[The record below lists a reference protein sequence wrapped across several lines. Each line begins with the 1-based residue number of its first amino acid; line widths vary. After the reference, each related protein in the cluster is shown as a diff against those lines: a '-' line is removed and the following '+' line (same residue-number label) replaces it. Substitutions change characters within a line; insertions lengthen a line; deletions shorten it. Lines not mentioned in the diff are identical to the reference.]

1 MTKEK
6 AEEVL
11 GELVDEG
18 QFSATEAKETTD
30 KIAEDGK
37 REFESAT
44 NKLQQTFDEFL
55 SKAGFNQFYP
65 CEPLRK
71 TDFGG

>member
-1 MTKEK
+1 MAALTKEK
-6 AEEVL
+6 AEKAL

-44 NKLQQTFDEFL
+44 NQ
-55 SKAGFNQFYP
+55 
-65 CEPLRK
+65 
-71 TDFGG
+71 